1 LERWGVLE
9 AGSRKGDVED
19 RLGIHVQK
27 HLSVAP
33 NVVDAIVGLTAVDS
47 FDLLVMSTHGHEAN
61 AILARS
67 PSSLKVAQ
75 RAQLPT
81 LFIPE
86 GARSCVDLQ
95 TGQSKLNKV
104 LLAVDHEPNAQP
116 ALVRVGTMLQNLGD
130 DQSEVTLLYV
140 GNKDKFPQINPPPNE
155 KITWSRLVREGS
167 AVSEIVRQAQE
178 MEADMIVMVASGKR
192 SLRDLITGSTISN
205 VLKNSPCPVFTLP
218 T

>member
-1 LERWGVLE
+1 
-9 AGSRKGDVED
+9 
-19 RLGIHVQK
+19 
-27 HLSVAP
+27 
-33 NVVDAIVGLTAVDS
+33 
-47 FDLLVMSTHGHEAN
+47 
-61 AILARS
+61 
-67 PSSLKVAQ
+67 
-75 RAQLPT
+75 
-81 LFIPE
+81 
-86 GARSCVDLQ
+86 
-95 TGQSKLNKV
+95 
-104 LLAVDHEPNAQP
+104 
-116 ALVRVGTMLQNLGD
+116 
-130 DQSEVTLLYV
+130 V